1 MPSTNPAATEIR
13 VLLVTGAYYPE
24 ISAAGVQCRA
34 VAAALRGRVDCSVVT
49 TSVDPALAATEIIDG
64 VTVHRVVLDR
74 GRRLSKVRASLRLV
88 TCLLR
93 AARHCDVVHIHGV
106 SKKNVPTTVLARWL
120 GRPLVLTLHTSG
132 QDEPAAVRR
141 LGRAA
146 YRAFMS
152 ADLVLSVSP
161 SLRERYREASGPA
174 KQVMLTPNGIDTQ
187 RFRPAADAERLVL
200 RRSLGWP
207 DTQPVVL
214 FVGFF
219 SRDKRPDL
227 LFRAWR
233 RLPPGPVRPKL
244 VYVGATGA
252 GYYEIDESLAG
263 RIRAE
268 AAAHG
273 CAGDV
278 VFAEPTNE
286 VERYFRAADVFVL
299 PSAREAHPLALLEAM
314 ACGLPSIA
322 TRLPGATDAIIED
335 GIDGRLVPV
344 DDEAAIAGALSVLL
358 ADRGAASA
366 MGVRARETVLERYD
380 ISKTAEKWLAAYHT
394 VLNRN

>member
-1 MPSTNPAATEIR
+1 MPSTNAAATEIR

-34 VAAALRGRVDCSVVT
+34 VAAALRGRADCSVIT
-49 TSVDPALAATEIIDG
+49 TAVDPALAATEIVDG
-64 VTVHRVVLDR
+64 VTVHRVALDR
-74 GRRLSKVRASLRLV
+74 RHRFSKVRASLRLV

-93 AARHCDVVHIHGV
+93 AGRHCDVVHIHGV
-106 SKKNVPTTVLARWL
+106 SQKNVPTTALARWL
-120 GRPLVLTLHTSG
+120 GKPLVLTLHTSG

-141 LGRAA
+141 LGRTA
-146 YRAFMS
+146 YWAFMS

-161 SLRERYREASGPA
+161 SLSESYREARPA
-174 KQVMLTPNGIDTQ
+174 KPVVLTPNGIDTQ
-187 RFRPAADAERLVL
+187 RFRPATDAERLAL
-200 RRSLGWP
+200 RRSLRWP

-227 LFRAWR
+227 LFRAWL
-233 RLPPGPVRPKL
+233 RLPPGPIRPKL

-268 AAAHG
+268 AAACG
-273 CAGDV
+273 RADDV
-278 VFAEPTNE
+278 VFAAPTNE
-286 VERYFRAADVFVL
+286 VERYFRAADLFVL

-314 ACGLPSIA
+314 ACGLPVIA
-322 TRLPGATDAIIED
+322 TRLPGATEAIVDD
-335 GIDGRLVPV
+335 GVNGRLVPV
-344 DDEAAIAGALSVLL
+344 DDEQALSQALGGLL
-358 ADRGAASA
+358 ADRAVAGA
-366 MGVRARETVLERYD
+366 MGVRGRETVLARYD
-380 ISKTAEKWLAAYHT
+380 ISQTAEKWLAAYHT
-394 VLNRN
+394 VLTRN

>member
-24 ISAAGVQCRA
+24 ISAASVQCRA
-34 VAAALRGRVDCSVVT
+34 VAAALRGRADCSVVT
-49 TSVDPALAATEIIDG
+49 TAVDPTLAATEIVDG
-64 VTVHRVVLDR
+64 VTVHRVVFDR
-74 GRRLSKVRASLRLV
+74 RHRLSKVRASLRLV
-88 TCLLR
+88 TSLLR
-93 AARHCDVVHIHGV
+93 AGRRCDVMHIHGV
-106 SKKNVPTTVLARWL
+106 SQKNVPTTVLARWL
-120 GRPLVLTLHTSG
+120 GKPLVLTLHTSG
-132 QDEPAAVRR
+132 QDEPEAVRR
-141 LGRAA
+141 LGWAA

-152 ADLVLSVSP
+152 ADLVAAVSP
-161 SLRERYREASGPA
+161 SLIERYREASGPA
-174 KQVMLTPNGIDTQ
+174 TQVVLTPNGIDTQ
-187 RFRPAADAERLVL
+187 RFRPATDAERLAL

-207 DTQPVVL
+207 DSQPVVL

-233 RLPPGPVRPKL
+233 RLPPGPFRPKL

-273 CAGDV
+273 CGGDV

-314 ACGLPSIA
+314 SCGLPSIA
-322 TRLPGATDAIIED
+322 SRLPGATDAIIED

-344 DDEAAIAGALSVLL
+344 DDEAALAEALRGLL
-358 ADRGAASA
+358 ADSAAARA
-366 MGVRARETVLERYD
+366 MGARARETVLGRYD
-380 ISKTAEKWLAAYHT
+380 VSKTAEKWLAAYHT

>member
-34 VAAALRGRVDCSVVT
+34 VAAALRGRVECSVVT

-74 GRRLSKVRASLRLV
+74 RHRLSKVRASLRLV
-88 TCLLR
+88 ACLLTAGR
-93 AARHCDVVHIHGV
+93 RCDVVHIHGV
-106 SKKNVPTTVLARWL
+106 SQKNVPTTVLARWL
-120 GRPLVLTLHTSG
+120 GKPLVLTLHTSG

-141 LGRAA
+141 LGRMA

-161 SLRERYREASGPA
+161 SLSERYREASGPA
-174 KQVMLTPNGIDTQ
+174 KPVMLTPNGIDTQ
-187 RFRPAADAERLVL
+187 RFRPATGAERLEL

-233 RLPPGPVRPKL
+233 RLPPRPVRPKL

-252 GYYEIDESLAG
+252 GYYEIDGSLAG

-335 GIDGRLVPV
+335 GVDGRLVPV
-344 DDEAAIAGALSVLL
+344 DDEEALADALSGLL
-358 ADRGAASA
+358 ADRGVAGA
-366 MGVRARETVLERYD
+366 MGVRARETVLDRYD